1 MTFHIFIHRPTT
13 VYCPPNTAEK
23 DKIIFN
29 PCPPPFIPPPIFEK
43 RSKEKIPHPAPLSP
57 LLSPPCKTA
66 KVQPQFPNMDTSS
79 DSEKYPNTYSKT
91 RPLDPI
97 LSNWLT

>member
-1 MTFHIFIHRPTT
+1 MTFNIFIHRPTT
-13 VYCPPNTAEK
+13 AYCPPNTAEK

-29 PCPPPFIPPPIFEK
+29 PCPPPFIPSPIFKK

-79 DSEKYPNTYSKT
+79 DSEKYPTNG
-91 RPLDPI
+91 
-97 LSNWLT
+97 